1 VFVGPS
7 YVTASVHRGGGVHA
21 ISITAIGDKRRL
33 AQPGAVPPAARRIGV
48 LLGEIAM
55 DIHHPGVRAG
65 VKRLARSLASDA
77 GAPQAAGAVRLGTD
91 TPAAPIDPVAARLIS

>member
-1 VFVGPS
+1 MNEKATQRLALEVI
-7 YVTASVHRGGGVHA
+7 AA
-21 ISITAIGDKRRL
+21 LERRL
-33 AQPGAVPPAARRIGV
+33 AQPGAVPPAARRIGA

>member
-1 VFVGPS
+1 MNEKATQRLALEVI
-7 YVTASVHRGGGVHA
+7 AA
-21 ISITAIGDKRRL
+21 IERRL

-65 VKRLARSLASDA
+65 VKRLAMSLASEA

-91 TPAAPIDPVAARLIS
+91 TSATPIDPDSTRLIS